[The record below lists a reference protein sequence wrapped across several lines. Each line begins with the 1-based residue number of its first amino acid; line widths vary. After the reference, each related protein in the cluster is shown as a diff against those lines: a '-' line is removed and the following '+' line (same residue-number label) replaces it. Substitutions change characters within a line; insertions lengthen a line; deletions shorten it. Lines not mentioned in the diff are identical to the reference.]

1 MNPLAWLLGRR
12 TVTVPCTVEIE
23 RTAESFH
30 VHAVPEGIQ
39 LRPGDSVV
47 VHGMPE
53 DVAFGEVRSFE
64 TTATVT
70 RAGPIERQWVQI
82 RALFEIAELYEVGFQ
97 PKETP

>member
-1 MNPLAWLLGRR
+1 
-12 TVTVPCTVEIE
+12 
-23 RTAESFH
+23 
-30 VHAVPEGIQ
+30 
-39 LRPGDSVV
+39 
-47 VHGMPE
+47 MPE